1 MASQCMVTTMHLQH
15 CQGSSQK
22 NITTEIMSM
31 KKIMTKLLSMFN
43 FNSLQRYL
51 GTQGVNDDYTR
62 QIRKTMTEASV
73 SVCLLPATTL
83 TAYRLKKIRV
93 TYISSQ
99 LNLLDKALASSS
111 KYWSW
116 FLKSGSNR
124 TSSSNTRTW
133 AKPLLIIWRLHKRD
147 CNRLKV
153 NYLSIIV
160 MKNFTSPQSSRKKLE
175 TK

>member
-1 MASQCMVTTMHLQH
+1 
-15 CQGSSQK
+15 
-22 NITTEIMSM
+22 
-31 KKIMTKLLSMFN
+31 MTKLLSMVN

-111 KYWSW
+111 KY
-116 FLKSGSNR
+116 
-124 TSSSNTRTW
+124 
-133 AKPLLIIWRLHKRD
+133 
-147 CNRLKV
+147 
-153 NYLSIIV
+153 
-160 MKNFTSPQSSRKKLE
+160 
-175 TK
+175 